1 MSFFLVSRYF
11 VYSSNTNKIKISKT
25 IVHSTEFNE
34 LNVKSL
40 SRMDRVIALFKALH
54 EPSLVRKTPPPL
66 GLYREN
72 EFLSNE
78 RHRDRDKD
86 SSYAYELPAF
96 KQRE

>member
-1 MSFFLVSRYF
+1 
-11 VYSSNTNKIKISKT
+11 
-25 IVHSTEFNE
+25 
-34 LNVKSL
+34 
-40 SRMDRVIALFKALH
+40 MDRVIALFTKALH
-54 EPSLVRKTPPPL
+54 EPSLVRSPPPFPL